1 MDVKGLFAVDFGFF
15 VSVTYGWY
23 VFQSRV
29 HPLVESQCARD
40 NLTLQQLIGFDLWRV
55 KEVDSALFQVS
66 PYKEETNW
74 KQIFILS
81 FFLISHE
88 MKKFLWRFTQSS
100 IT

>member
-1 MDVKGLFAVDFGFF
+1 MVGI
-15 VSVTYGWY
+15 Y
-23 VFQSRV
+23 SRV
-29 HPLVESQCARD
+29 VYAPWRNRSDARD

>member
-1 MDVKGLFAVDFGFF
+1 MVGI
-15 VSVTYGWY
+15 Y
-23 VFQSRV
+23 SRV
-29 HPLVESQCARD
+29 VYTPWRNRSDARD

-55 KEVDSALFQVS
+55 KEVDSALFQDS

>member
-1 MDVKGLFAVDFGFF
+1 MVGM
-15 VSVTYGWY
+15 Y
-23 VFQSRV
+23 SRV
-29 HPLVESQCARD
+29 VYTPWWNRSDARD

-55 KEVDSALFQVS
+55 KEVNSALFQVS

-81 FFLISHE
+81 FFFLIWHK
-88 MKKFLWRFTQSS
+88 MKQLLWRFTQAS

>member
-1 MDVKGLFAVDFGFF
+1 MVGI
-15 VSVTYGWY
+15 Y
-23 VFQSRV
+23 SRV
-29 HPLVESQCARD
+29 VYTPWRNRSDARD

>member
-1 MDVKGLFAVDFGFF
+1 MVGI
-15 VSVTYGWY
+15 Y
-23 VFQSRV
+23 SRV
-29 HPLVESQCARD
+29 VYTPWRNRSDARD

-81 FFLISHE
+81 FFFISHE

>member
-1 MDVKGLFAVDFGFF
+1 MVGM
-15 VSVTYGWY
+15 Y
-23 VFQSRV
+23 SRV
-29 HPLVESQCARD
+29 VYTPWRNRSDARD

-55 KEVDSALFQVS
+55 KEVDSALFQLS

>member
-1 MDVKGLFAVDFGFF
+1 MVGI
-15 VSVTYGWY
+15 Y
-23 VFQSRV
+23 SRV
-29 HPLVESQCARD
+29 VYTPWRNRSDARD

-66 PYKEETNW
+66 LYKEETNW

>member
-1 MDVKGLFAVDFGFF
+1 MVGI
-15 VSVTYGWY
+15 Y
-23 VFQSRV
+23 SRV
-29 HPLVESQCARD
+29 VYAPWRNRSDARD

-55 KEVDSALFQVS
+55 KEVDSTLFQVS

>member
-1 MDVKGLFAVDFGFF
+1 MVGM
-15 VSVTYGWY
+15 Y
-23 VFQSRV
+23 SRV
-29 HPLVESQCARD
+29 VYTPWRNRSDARD

>member
-1 MDVKGLFAVDFGFF
+1 MVGM
-15 VSVTYGWY
+15 Y
-23 VFQSRV
+23 SRV
-29 HPLVESQCARD
+29 VYTPWWNLSDARD

>member
-1 MDVKGLFAVDFGFF
+1 MVGI
-15 VSVTYGWY
+15 Y
-23 VFQSRV
+23 SRV
-29 HPLVESQCARD
+29 VYTPWRNRSDARD

-55 KEVDSALFQVS
+55 KEVDTALFQVS

-81 FFLISHE
+81 SFLISHE

>member
-1 MDVKGLFAVDFGFF
+1 MVGM
-15 VSVTYGWY
+15 Y
-23 VFQSRV
+23 SRV
-29 HPLVESQCARD
+29 VYTPWRNRSDARD

-81 FFLISHE
+81 FFFLFDTRWKNFYGVSLNLALHKKAASHR
-88 MKKFLWRFTQSS
+88 LN
-100 IT
+100 

>member
-1 MDVKGLFAVDFGFF
+1 MVGI
-15 VSVTYGWY
+15 Y
-23 VFQSRV
+23 SRV
-29 HPLVESQCARD
+29 VYTPWRNRSDARD

-55 KEVDSALFQVS
+55 KEVDSALFQLS

>member
-1 MDVKGLFAVDFGFF
+1 MVGM
-15 VSVTYGWY
+15 Y
-23 VFQSRV
+23 SRV
-29 HPLVESQCARD
+29 VYTPWRNRSDARD

-81 FFLISHE
+81 YFFIWHK
-88 MKKFLWRFTQSS
+88 MKKFFMAFHS
-100 IT
+100 I